1 MIGAVLCVEPDPS
14 LLAVLVDEPNPDS
27 ASASATVPS
36 PWSSA
41 YRRMTLGLLI
51 TITAGAFEAMAVATV
66 LPKTVDELGGLHLY
80 GWLFSAFTLANM
92 VGIVIAGGEIDHSGP
107 WRPFAAGI
115 ALFTIGLLIGG
126 AAPTMAVL
134 ILGRVVQG
142 FGSGMLGSVAYAVIR
157 IVYPEQVRPRLLA
170 LWASAWV
177 VPGLVGPAIAG
188 IVAETAGWRWVFFG
202 IVPFAAAAVVLTANP
217 LRRIPD
223 RQGKP
228 RDPAH
233 VRDALLLALGVS
245 AFLAGVGRDQ
255 VVIAA
260 ALGVAGLAIALPPFR
275 RLAPPGTL
283 RAKPGPAAGVVCIL
297 LLNIG
302 FFGAEAFI
310 PLALTDLR
318 DRSATFAGLPLTAA
332 ALTWTAGAWL
342 LDRFATR
349 IPRVLMVRTG
359 MLVVAAGVGIFL
371 LVLRP
376 ETPVSVSFLSW
387 AVAGLGMG
395 LAFSTLQLIVL
406 DSAPEGQEG
415 IATAG
420 MQLANSLGIAFSAGI
435 GGAIVA
441 AFSSG
446 DQATARG
453 ILIQSVAMA
462 SALFLGWL
470 IAARLP
476 EKRPATN

>member
-1 MIGAVLCVEPDPS
+1 
-14 LLAVLVDEPNPDS
+14 
-27 ASASATVPS
+27 
-36 PWSSA
+36 
-41 YRRMTLGLLI
+41 MTLGLLI

-66 LPKTVDELGGLHLY
+66 LPATVDDLGGLHLY
-80 GWLFSAFTLANM
+80 GWLFSAFTLANL
-92 VGIVIAGGEIDHSGP
+92 VGIVVAGGEIDHAGP

-115 ALFTIGLLIGG
+115 ALFTLGLLIGG
-126 AAPTMAVL
+126 SAPSMAIL

-157 IVYPEQVRPRLLA
+157 LVYPEAVRPRMLA

-188 IVAETAGWRWVFFG
+188 FVAETAGWRWVFFG
-202 IVPFAAAAVVLTANP
+202 IVPFAVAAVLLTARP
-217 LRRIPD
+217 LRRIPE
-223 RQGKP
+223 REGKP

-233 VRDALLLALGVS
+233 IRDALLLALGVS
-245 AFLAGVGRDQ
+245 AFLAGLGRDT
-255 VVIAA
+255 VLVGI
-260 ALGVAGLAIALPPFR
+260 GLALAGMATAIPPFR

-283 RAKPGPAAGVVCIL
+283 RAAPGPAAGVVCIL
-297 LLNIG
+297 LLNVG

-318 DRSATFAGLPLTAA
+318 DRSVTFAGLPLTAA

-342 LDRFATR
+342 LDRWATR
-349 IPRVLMVRTG
+349 VPRVTMVRAG
-359 MLVVAAGVGIFL
+359 MLIVAAGVGIFL

-376 ETPVSVSFLSW
+376 ETPVAVSFLSW

-406 DSAPEGQEG
+406 NSATEGQEG

-435 GGAIVA
+435 GGAIVSA
-441 AFSSG
+441 LSHG
-446 DQATARG
+446 EEATARG
-453 ILIQSVAMA
+453 IVVQSVAMA
-462 SALFLGWL
+462 SALVIGWL
-470 IAARLP
+470 VAVRLP
-476 EKRPATN
+476 ERAASR